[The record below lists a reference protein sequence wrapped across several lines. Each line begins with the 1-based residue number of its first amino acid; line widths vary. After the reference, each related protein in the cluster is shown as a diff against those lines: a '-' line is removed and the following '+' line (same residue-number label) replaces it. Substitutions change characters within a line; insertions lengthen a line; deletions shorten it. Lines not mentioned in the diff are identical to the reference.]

1 MIKQVST
8 YISTNKLLSPDGLHL
23 VALSGGGDSVA
34 LLRILLTLGYKVEA
48 MHCNFHL
55 RGEESNRDEE
65 FCKTLC
71 QEHNVPL
78 HIAHFDTKTYASMHH
93 ISIEMAA
100 RDLRYN
106 YFRQL
111 LRDIEAES
119 ICVAHHKDDCAET
132 LLMNIIRGT
141 GITGLTGIRPKNGVI
156 IRPLLCVT
164 RSDIED
170 YLSTIHQSF
179 VTDSTNL
186 TDDVVRNK
194 IRLDILPLIKSI
206 NPSAVESLSSTA
218 EHVTDALPFL
228 TESLQEHIIRCM
240 ARDGEDEIIDI
251 DALKNSPS
259 PSYLLFSI
267 LYERGFSSAI
277 ASQIARHLDSQ
288 SGRSW
293 TCGDKT
299 AVIDRGRIVIAKQ
312 KEQFAEMKL
321 PIVGNYVLRNG
332 AKLQI
337 EEQPY
342 TEGMAIDRSPMS
354 ATMDASTLSFPLTL
368 REVRNGDRFVPFG
381 MKGSKLVSDFLTDRK
396 LSVIEKQ
403 RQLCLCDSKGVIIW
417 IVGQRINNRNRIDSN
432 TIKILRVR
440 YLL

>member
-8 YISTNKLLSPDGLHL
+8 YISINKLLSPDGLHL
-23 VALSGGGDSVA
+23 VALSGGADSVA
-34 LLRILLTLGYKVEA
+34 LLRILLALGYKVEA

-71 QEHNVPL
+71 QQFNVPL
-78 HIAHFDTKTYASMHH
+78 HIAHFDTKTYAAMHH

-100 RDLRYN
+100 RDLRYS

-111 LRDIEAES
+111 LHDMEAES

-228 TESLQEHIIRCM
+228 AESLQEHISHCM
-240 ARDGEDEIIDI
+240 SRDGEDEIIDI

-259 PSYLLFSI
+259 TSYLLFSI

-299 AVIDRGRIVIAKQ
+299 AVIDRGRIVIAKL
-312 KEQFAEMKL
+312 KEQFIEMKL
-321 PIVGNYVLRNG
+321 PIAGNYVLRNG

-354 ATMDASTLSFPLTL
+354 ATMDASTVSFPLTL

-403 RQLCLCDSKGVIIW
+403 RQLCLCDSKGDIIW

>member
-8 YISTNKLLSPDGLHL
+8 YISINKLLSPDGLHL
-23 VALSGGGDSVA
+23 VALSGGADSVA
-34 LLRILLTLGYKVEA
+34 LLRILLALGYQVEA

-71 QEHNVPL
+71 HQHNVPL
-78 HIAHFDTKTYASMHH
+78 HIAHFDTKTYAAMHH

-100 RDLRYN
+100 RDLRYS

-111 LRDIEAES
+111 LHDMEAES

-228 TESLQEHIIRCM
+228 AESLQEHISHCM
-240 ARDGEDEIIDI
+240 SRDGEDEIIDI

-259 PSYLLFSI
+259 TSYLLFSI

-299 AVIDRGRIVIAKQ
+299 AVIDRGRIVIAKL

-354 ATMDASTLSFPLTL
+354 ATMDASTVSFPLTL

-403 RQLCLCDSKGVIIW
+403 RQLCLCDSKGDIIW

-432 TIKILRVR
+432 TIKILCVR